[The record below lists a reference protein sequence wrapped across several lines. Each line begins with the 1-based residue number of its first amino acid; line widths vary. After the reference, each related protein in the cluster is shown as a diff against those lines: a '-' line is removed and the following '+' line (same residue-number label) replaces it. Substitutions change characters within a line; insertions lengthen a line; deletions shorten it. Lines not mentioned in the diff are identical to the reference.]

1 MFPFPPTESQESDRD
16 GVDDV
21 YDDEND
27 SDTFVARPMWA
38 LYKSTKNTD
47 CLRVNN
53 FSFYKSCTDEDND
66 TVTWRCS
73 TRKCN
78 ATVHTNTSTSTLTS
92 TRNIHNHNPRSAYY
106 FLKLH
111 THHRVKRRA
120 SEFADQRP
128 AKMVILSIDSDDDDH
143 YTDHDLNNLKRAAS
157 RAKMQR
163 RFGKV
168 LPRNREEV
176 IKVLEEQII
185 ERSAPGSNLIK
196 HVKNDIVMLA
206 TDKSLEFLKE
216 GTYQVLGDGTFRY
229 CPKYFCQL
237 YTIHIFRN
245 GFYLPVVHFLLPN
258 KFKVTYKRMFM
269 TVKQFVGQDMNIP
282 FMNLDFEVGCMNA
295 FKLVFPNSVVRGCR
309 FHIAQAWQRKFRE
322 LGFQKVYNSGKGPVC
337 KFLKSIFGVP
347 CMLPDDI
354 PEFFQEHLSKKAPPQ
369 LTEFVEYLQKHYM
382 MPNSTFPPQIWAGVG
397 HSDLK
402 YTTNGCENYHSHFK
416 QWFSSPKPD
425 IYTFLENLKLV
436 TRTYTIKSNT
446 PAKPQSPDLNT
457 LHIRHLFRELQKNNI
472 SNSDYIA
479 LCATGVQP
487 ISKTKRSNF
496 RRSQRVLK
504 QVKRRLEK
512 RLRRED

>member
-1 MFPFPPTESQESDRD
+1 
-16 GVDDV
+16 
-21 YDDEND
+21 
-27 SDTFVARPMWA
+27 MWA

-245 GFYLPVVHFLLPN
+245 GFYLPVVPSSFL
-258 KFKVTYKRMFM
+258 
-269 TVKQFVGQDMNIP
+269 I
-282 FMNLDFEVGCMNA
+282 
-295 FKLVFPNSVVRGCR
+295 NS
-309 FHIAQAWQRKFRE
+309 K
-322 LGFQKVYNSGKGPVC
+322 
-337 KFLKSIFGVP
+337 
-347 CMLPDDI
+347 
-354 PEFFQEHLSKKAPPQ
+354 
-369 LTEFVEYLQKHYM
+369 
-382 MPNSTFPPQIWAGVG
+382 
-397 HSDLK
+397 
-402 YTTNGCENYHSHFK
+402 
-416 QWFSSPKPD
+416 
-425 IYTFLENLKLV
+425 
-436 TRTYTIKSNT
+436 
-446 PAKPQSPDLNT
+446 
-457 LHIRHLFRELQKNNI
+457 
-472 SNSDYIA
+472 
-479 LCATGVQP
+479 
-487 ISKTKRSNF
+487 
-496 RRSQRVLK
+496 
-504 QVKRRLEK
+504 
-512 RLRRED
+512 